1 MSYKDKLD
9 FIKKIEVNITINL
22 LGRKICILMNGFI
35 LMNKNIKKL
44 NINYIDIYEGVF
56 LKEEDPLDFSLLD

>member
-1 MSYKDKLD
+1 
-9 FIKKIEVNITINL
+9 
-22 LGRKICILMNGFI
+22 MNGFI

-56 LKEEDPLDFSLLD
+56 LKEEDPLDFSFWIK